1 MDELEATEVL
11 KLKRTIVERTQQLRE
26 RRAAILAG
34 AALTEE
40 EAAAPAVVSD
50 ETPVPT
56 ELEDDLKLYWQ
67 KAIMQGVLLHD
78 VEALQSENVPNEL
91 DLRILAH
98 LADIQLAVK
107 THTDDALDE
116 RDTVHL
122 VLVFRPNEFL
132 EPGFETLE
140 CAFDRVK
147 GQLKSTSGLEIKW
160 RDGKAPTIEG
170 SLSFFDMF
178 AKVGDFAQQ
187 AEEKAAVTKEL
198 LALIE
203 EVLLHNSISQVLGA
217 DDEEDDFDYYPD
229 EEDED
234 EDELTTSLAKQAL
247 ASSLLVRCIVEDEA
261 SRTIQTAYREYRRP
275 TETPPPPDFVH
286 APAHPKAAYEQ
297 LEKLPVMLNRH
308 LMSGTPSSSL
318 GTNLFPYAELIL
330 AKELLFPEAPA
341 QPPPK
346 REKPNLS
353 DKLEIRVRKAVDVV
367 RKAEYELILTE
378 LRAQGVPDADTEVTM
393 TGSSDPYLGFSV
405 LRADGEYSDLYRW
418 QLDACTAPVRNS
430 KNPTWSTPIKLWIPH
445 GAAASLHAASKIY
458 QDPDLYPTYHNQTSF
473 WEKVRRRL
481 TTSEQALLEQPVVDV
496 LVRLFDRDIESEADE
511 ELATAT
517 LQLGADRTGTVA
529 QAPMGGLGKFASQ
542 PASTLSFCWEL
553 VPYLPPPAAILTLRA
568 IEILNFV
575 PRVKPKPAYEQRG
588 YAASTASSKVLA
600 TTRALDAAPRLT
612 GPYVRFALL
621 EVGSDMVQMVQ
632 TAPLTTTLGLELFLP
647 KGSRRPALLQ
657 VQLFDS
663 NEPEDFEPPWLKPPV
678 PKTAPRKGGAKSGE
692 RKGQGTQDGARSGER
707 KGPRQ
712 AGASL
717 PKPISTADLRLVE
730 GPGGRPEV
738 VEAQL
743 PYYVEGRKL
752 KIVTVRRGDLVG
764 AQHEV
769 HSVYDPRVLMKADD
783 LQVYELMRHYMPYDL
798 ADAYFPVRRELQS

>member
-1 MDELEATEVL
+1 MPIRAEIKSAPALRPTSPQAQQQALTA
-11 KLKRTIVERTQQLRE
+11 QQL
-26 RRAAILAG
+26 A
-34 AALTEE
+34 
-40 EAAAPAVVSD
+40 
-50 ETPVPT
+50 
-56 ELEDDLKLYWQ
+56 
-67 KAIMQGVLLHD
+67 
-78 VEALQSENVPNEL
+78 
-91 DLRILAH
+91 
-98 LADIQLAVK
+98 
-107 THTDDALDE
+107 
-116 RDTVHL
+116 
-122 VLVFRPNEFL
+122 
-132 EPGFETLE
+132 
-140 CAFDRVK
+140 
-147 GQLKSTSGLEIKW
+147 STSYRLPPPPLPE
-160 RDGKAPTIEG
+160 RPPP
-170 SLSFFDMF
+170 
-178 AKVGDFAQQ
+178 AQ
-187 AEEKAAVTKEL
+187 TL
-198 LALIE
+198 
-203 EVLLHNSISQVLGA
+203 
-217 DDEEDDFDYYPD
+217 
-229 EEDED
+229 
-234 EDELTTSLAKQAL
+234 LAKQAL
-247 ASSLLVRCIVEDEA
+247 ASSVLVRRIVEDEA

-275 TETPPPPDFVH
+275 TENPPPPDFVH

-318 GTNLFPYAELIL
+318 GTNLFPYAELLL

-542 PASTLSFCWEL
+542 PASTLSFSWEL

-588 YAASTASSKVLA
+588 YAASTASSKVLV
-600 TTRALDAAPRLT
+600 TTRALDAAPTLT

-678 PKTAPRKGGAKSGE
+678 PKTAPRKGGIKSGE
-692 RKGQGTQDGARSGER
+692 RRGQGAQDGAKSGER

-712 AGASL
+712 AVTSL
-717 PKPISTADLRLVE
+717 PKSAVSGTFEGKSVSLPYTLGTAPGKDGSPAAGTAPAASSSSSSGGGGGNLLEGVGDGGAASGMEPAAAPPKPPHRKPISTADLRLVE

-743 PYYVEGRKL
+743 PYFVEGRKL
-752 KIVTVRRGDLVG
+752 KIVTVKVSWSLTVLPDLPERRLSRTG
-764 AQHEV
+764 
-769 HSVYDPRVLMKADD
+769 VLISPD
-783 LQVYELMRHYMPYDL
+783 E
-798 ADAYFPVRRELQS
+798 